1 LTVLDYLCQKW
12 PRVCST
18 CRKHFPGLSSFMT
31 YDRVCN

>member
-1 LTVLDYLCQKW
+1 LTVLDYLCHKW